1 MHKLFVK
8 DRFLKENP
16 KVLLTRMQ
24 ALPFIDL
31 NIREMISYFKFN
43 KTHKFLFYLYN
54 VYFW

>member
-8 DRFLKENP
+8 DRFSRENP

-54 VYFW
+54 VYLW

>member
-31 NIREMISYFKFN
+31 NIREMISYCKFN
-43 KTHKFLFYLYN
+43 KTHQFLFYLYN
-54 VYFW
+54 VYLW

>member
-54 VYFW
+54 VYLW

>member
-43 KTHKFLFYLYN
+43 KTHKFLFYFYN
-54 VYFW
+54 VYLW